1 MERREMLRRLLL
13 GQHEDGRDYADFSYN
28 PVALQD
34 DIEDT
39 SCRSHQTLGAED
51 LGAGGLFRLSQMRKQ
66 KGSALSQP
74 FPVLLSS
81 ALLPNKLVQ
90 VYREFDNRVYNG
102 QFTSDGNCFYGSSQD
117 QILVYNTSDP
127 RAWVRSRTI
136 AGRSIRWTITDIDIT
151 PCRKFLVYSTLDS
164 HVNLVSLQPT
174 EEDNPYQAVT
184 DGRGSVGRTF
194 ELADPNGEGFG
205 VFSVKVSGD
214 GREIV
219 AGTTQR
225 TIEVYDLV
233 RGQTVYRVPDA
244 HQDDIN
250 SVCFANRDYSD
261 VIFTGSDDSTV
272 KLWDRRTLSQRG
284 VPEGVFIGHREGV
297 AHVSSKG
304 DGYYLLSNSK
314 DQTLKLWDVRK
325 MMQPDTARDFQRS
338 HRYFSGFDYRWQPY
352 PGAGYSK
359 RLAADVSV
367 QTFRG
372 HQVLGTLIRCYFSP
386 LHSTAQRFI
395 LTGSADGSPVI
406 YDTVTGKR
414 AGTLTSDQTGAP
426 ARDVSWHPELPMV
439 TATSFAGD
447 ISVFAYGAKDLESE
461 EK

>member
-1 MERREMLRRLLL
+1 M
-13 GQHEDGRDYADFSYN
+13 
-28 PVALQD
+28 ALPD

-39 SCRSHQTLGAED
+39 TCRTNQTLSPEE
-51 LGAGGLFRLSQMRKQ
+51 LGSDSLFRLSQLRKQ
-66 KGSALSQP
+66 KGTALKAP
-74 FPVLLSS
+74 FPVLLSP
-81 ALLPNKLVQ
+81 AILPNRLDQ
-90 VYREFDNRVYNG
+90 VYREFESRVYNG
-102 QFTSDGNCFYGSSQD
+102 QFTSDGNCYYGSSQD
-117 QILVYNTSDP
+117 QILVYDTSDP
-127 RAWVRSRTI
+127 RAWVRTRSI

-164 HVNLVSLQPT
+164 HVNLVSIQPT
-174 EEDNPYQAVT
+174 ETDNPYNVEA
-184 DGRGSVGRTF
+184 DRRGALGKTF
-194 ELADPNGEGFG
+194 ELADPNSEGFG
-205 VFSVKVSGD
+205 IFSVKVSGD

-250 SVCFANRDYSD
+250 TVCFANRDYSD
-261 VIFTGSDDSTV
+261 VIYTGSDDSTV

-304 DGYYLLSNSK
+304 DGYYLISNSK

-325 MMQPDTARDFQRS
+325 MMQPEAARDFQRS

-395 LTGSADGSPVI
+395 LSGSADGSPVI

-414 AGTLTSDQTGAP
+414 AGLLTSAQAGAP
-426 ARDVSWHPELPMV
+426 ARDVSWHPELPMIA
-439 TATSFAGD
+439 TTSFAGE
-447 ISVFAYGAKDLESE
+447 ICVFAHGVPDLQAKPD
-461 EK
+461 